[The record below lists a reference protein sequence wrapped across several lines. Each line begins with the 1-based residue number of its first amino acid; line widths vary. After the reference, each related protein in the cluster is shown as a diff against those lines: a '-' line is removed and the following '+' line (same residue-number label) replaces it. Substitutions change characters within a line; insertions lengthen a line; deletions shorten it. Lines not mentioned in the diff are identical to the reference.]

1 MENYRFVWNNRLGIS
16 LPILD
21 YDWDY
26 YAESERMR
34 IVEQWETIR
43 GTIPDRIIALEQ
55 QIQIRQAQLF
65 DEDDFEI
72 SCTLNYD
79 IAELASRINDLH
91 IWYRINQEIESR
103 RHS

>member
-1 MENYRFVWNNRLGIS
+1 MEKYRFVWNNRLGIS
-16 LPILD
+16 LPVLD
-21 YDWDY
+21 HDWDD
-26 YAESERMR
+26 YAESERVH

-55 QIQIRQAQLF
+55 QIQTRQAQLYE
-65 DEDDFEI
+65 EDDFEV
-72 SCTLNYD
+72 SCSLNYD